1 MDNKTEIINVDSKTL
16 EELVKGSAL
25 TLEGLAESSFDEF
38 LDWVKDIAGLKTR
51 RLYVTKGKL
60 ANGEWLLTGDNAY
73 RNDLNIVSVKLDDM
87 EDRNKIVMA
96 RFQVGARWMD
106 DIHDNNVMRERESAQ
121 YSAHNTCA
129 RRKQQ

>member
-1 MDNKTEIINVDSKTL
+1 MNNKTEIINVDSKTPK
-16 EELVKGSAL
+16 ELVKGSAL

-60 ANGEWLLTGDNAY
+60 ANSEWGLTGDNAY
-73 RNDLNIVSVKLDDM
+73 QNDLNIVSVKLDDM

-106 DIHDNNVMRERESAQ
+106 DIHDNNVIRERESA
-121 YSAHNTCA
+121 
-129 RRKQQ
+129 

>member
-1 MDNKTEIINVDSKTL
+1 MNNKTEIINVDSKTL

-25 TLEGLAESSFDEF
+25 TFEGLAESSFDEF

-60 ANGEWLLTGDNAY
+60 ANSEWLLTGDNAY

-87 EDRNKIVMA
+87 EDQSKIVMA
-96 RFQVGARWMD
+96 RFQVGARWMN
-106 DIHDNNVMRERESAQ
+106 DIHDNNVMRERESA
-121 YSAHNTCA
+121 
-129 RRKQQ
+129 

>member
-1 MDNKTEIINVDSKTL
+1 MDKKTEIINVDSKTL

-25 TLEGLAESSFDEF
+25 TFEGLAESSFDEF
-38 LDWVKDIAGLKTR
+38 LDWIKDIAGLKTR
-51 RLYVTKGKL
+51 RLYVTKGRL

-73 RNDLNIVSVKLDDM
+73 QNDLNIVSVKLDDM

-106 DIHDNNVMRERESAQ
+106 DIHDSNIIRERG
-121 YSAHNTCA
+121 
-129 RRKQQ
+129 

>member
-1 MDNKTEIINVDSKTL
+1 MDKKTEIINVDSKTL

-25 TLEGLAESSFDEF
+25 TFEGLAESSFDEF
-38 LDWVKDIAGLKTR
+38 LDWVDGIAGLKTR
-51 RLYVTKGKL
+51 RIYVTKGRL
-60 ANGEWLLTGDNAY
+60 ANCEWLLTGDNAY

-106 DIHDNNVMRERESAQ
+106 DIHDSNIIRERESA
-121 YSAHNTCA
+121 
-129 RRKQQ
+129 

>member
-1 MDNKTEIINVDSKTL
+1 MDKKTEIINVDSKTL

-25 TLEGLAESSFDEF
+25 TFEGLAESSFDEF
-38 LDWVKDIAGLKTR
+38 LDWVDGIAGLKTR
-51 RLYVTKGKL
+51 RLYVTKGRL
-60 ANGEWLLTGDNAY
+60 ANCEWLLTGDNAY

-106 DIHDNNVMRERESAQ
+106 DIHDNNIMRERESA
-121 YSAHNTCA
+121 
-129 RRKQQ
+129 

>member
-1 MDNKTEIINVDSKTL
+1 MNNKTEIINVDSKTL
-16 EELVKGSAL
+16 KELVKGSAL

-60 ANGEWLLTGDNAY
+60 ANSEWGLTGDNAY
-73 RNDLNIVSVKLDDM
+73 QDGLNIVSVKLDDM
-87 EDRNKIVMA
+87 EDWNKIVMA

-106 DIHDNNVMRERESAQ
+106 DIRDNNAMREFPKAKT
-121 YSAHNTCA
+121 A
-129 RRKQQ
+129 